1 MSDVQRRRVARV
13 VQVLTGLS
21 GIATCDMVGQAGGQR
36 TDRGQS
42 IADGPIAGPGDM
54 FVVCRRLVHANRRED
69 GTARKATTVNAG
81 AK

>member
-1 MSDVQRRRVARV
+1 
-13 VQVLTGLS
+13 
-21 GIATCDMVGQAGGQR
+21 MVGQAGGQR